1 MQRCVTPKQYAAES
15 VKVSQDGGDLRIN
28 FGVKITQEGTV
39 KPSEI
44 LSVLRENFGLNV
56 EVTAARINRTALLSR
71 GQNLLDVIGGTNE
84 NTF

>member
-15 VKVSQDGGDLRIN
+15 VKVSQSGGDLRIN

-56 EVTAARINRTALLSR
+56 DALLSR
-71 GQNLLDVIGGTNE
+71 GQNLLDIVGGTNE